1 MIDLLMQ
8 GQVALFAI
16 ILFAII
22 FSLTF
27 HEFGHA
33 AMAKVLGDPT
43 AEQAGRL
50 TLNPVVHIDP
60 LGLLMV
66 VMVGFGYAK
75 PVPFNPRNLK
85 QTWGGAAVA
94 LAGPAMNLLL
104 AIVAVN
110 LFVAGVKYDI
120 EALSGPGPRT
130 TLLFLAQI
138 NVLLMLFNLIPL
150 GPLDGH
156 HIMQSLL
163 PPHLSNRYRT
173 FNDKFG
179 TGIFLVLIVLSVMGL
194 PVFRFLS
201 QFSNFVLPLLT
212 FI

>member
-1 MIDLLMQ
+1 VIDLLMQ

-16 ILFAII
+16 IVFAII
-22 FSLTF
+22 FSLTC

-33 AMAKVLGDPT
+33 AMATYLGDPT
-43 AEQAGRL
+43 AQQAGRL

-75 PVPFNPRNLK
+75 PVPFNPRYLK
-85 QTWGGAAVA
+85 QTWGSAAVA
-94 LAGPAMNLLL
+94 FAGPAMNLLL

-110 LFVAGVKYDI
+110 LLVAGVQYDI
-120 EALSGPGPRT
+120 QALSEPGPRT

-163 PPHLSNRYRT
+163 PPDLSRRYQT

-179 TGIFLVLIVLSVMGL
+179 AGIFLVLIVLSVMGL

-201 QFSNFVLPLLT
+201 QVSNFILPLLT
-212 FI
+212 FV